1 MPTCTSYRWKWT
13 RKRKCVPLAS
23 VWSTKWRNPCTKT
36 THPHT
41 GHLWSIE
48 KPFCAHF
55 LPEKEKETEVCHLTL
70 RFPNRPRRKRLFQLH
85 VYYKLSKVVFCPR
98 MRFAPFRHFR
108 DSGRDQNCKHRF
120 GNYRELW
127 GLKPCLRGRPNSRN
141 KWGHRGKRFLE
152 RVLSMI
158 MTFIG
163 IPVRHP
169 SPISLPRSPKIGG
182 FRPWGVLF
190 LFSPI
195 LAATVFI
202 SKQYASF
209 RSQCQESN
217 EESPNYT
224 QNHHSVL
231 SVCTD

>member
-1 MPTCTSYRWKWT
+1 M
-13 RKRKCVPLAS
+13 
-23 VWSTKWRNPCTKT
+23 
-36 THPHT
+36 
-41 GHLWSIE
+41 
-48 KPFCAHF
+48 
-55 LPEKEKETEVCHLTL
+55 
-70 RFPNRPRRKRLFQLH
+70 
-85 VYYKLSKVVFCPR
+85 YYKLSKVVFCPR

-108 DSGRDQNCKHRF
+108 DSGRDQNCKNRF